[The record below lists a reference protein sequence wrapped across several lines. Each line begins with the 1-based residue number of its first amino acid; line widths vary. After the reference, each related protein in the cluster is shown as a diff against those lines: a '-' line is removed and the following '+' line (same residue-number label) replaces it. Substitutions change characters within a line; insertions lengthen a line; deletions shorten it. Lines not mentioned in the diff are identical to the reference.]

1 MDTSSIP
8 LTELV
13 PHGPRM
19 TVIDSLVSYD
29 PKKSVAVA
37 EIRPGSVFFENGG
50 VPCWAGIEY
59 MAQTIAAHAG
69 AEARLRG
76 ERPAIGFLLG
86 TRSYRS
92 EVGAF
97 PQGSRLTITVEPL
110 WTEARIGAFDCS
122 IEDGRVLAAAVVT
135 VFQPDAGELARLRAK
150 AQT

>member
-8 LTELV
+8 VTELL

-19 TVIDSLVSYD
+19 TVIDRLVSYD

-37 EIRPGSVFFENGG
+37 EVRPGNVFFEDGG
-50 VPCWAGIEY
+50 VPAWAGIEY

-76 ERPAIGFLLG
+76 EPPAVGFLLG

-97 PQGSRLTITVEPL
+97 ADGSRLTITVEPL
-110 WTEARIGAFDCS
+110 WLEAGVGAFQCS
-122 IEDGRVLAAAVVT
+122 IESSGVLAAAVVT
-135 VFQPDAGELARLRAK
+135 VYRPDAAELARLRAK
-150 AQT
+150 VPT